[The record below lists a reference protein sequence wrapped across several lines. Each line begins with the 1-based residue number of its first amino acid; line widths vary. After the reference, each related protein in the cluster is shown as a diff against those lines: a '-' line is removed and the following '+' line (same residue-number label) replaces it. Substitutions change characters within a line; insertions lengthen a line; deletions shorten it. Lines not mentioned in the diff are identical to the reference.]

1 MKLKATVGALAA
13 TLAISVAPVHA
24 SVVAMA
30 DLAISN
36 FLLVQLTGE
45 GQFTPITGVNITS
58 EGRTGNA
65 TSLYNG
71 VPGPGPTSVNVVGTG
86 TANVPYQCSGDCVTI
101 LPAYAGGGGLE
112 NNFTTHI
119 TTPIADYA
127 LGDMVIT
134 GTAIQAGAN
143 ALTRANAASTG
154 GANNGNANATI
165 LNGVTATTTF
175 EVGSSI
181 ENAAFFLNYDV
192 FVKAFVSGDA
202 VNGFASAGNIW
213 SLSVSKTSGTPDFAT
228 LIWSPSELN
237 VSFTANDLAS
247 SDQYGPT
254 TGFLFSPTRTLTA
267 GTYSLTILQ
276 ASNATI
282 DERVPEPGTLLLA
295 GLALAGL
302 GVARRRRS

>member
-13 TLAISVAPVHA
+13 TLAFSVAPAHA

-36 FLLVQLTGE
+36 FLLVQVIDIDK
-45 GQFTPITGVNITS
+45 GQFTPITSVDITS

-71 VPGPGPTSVNVVGTG
+71 VQGPGPTTTVNVIGNGV
-86 TANVPYQCSGDCVTI
+86 ANVPYQCSGDCVTI
-101 LPAYAGGGGLE
+101 LPSYGGLLE
-112 NNFTTHI
+112 NNFTAHI

-127 LGDMVIT
+127 LGDMVIN
-134 GTAIQAGAN
+134 GTAISVGAN

-175 EVGSSI
+175 TVGSSLS
-181 ENAAFFLNYDV
+181 NVAFFLNFDT

-202 VNGFASAGNIW
+202 VDGFASAGNAW
-213 SLSVSKTSGTPDFAT
+213 SLSVTKTSGTADFERLT
-228 LIWSPSELN
+228 WSPTELN
-237 VSFTANDLAS
+237 VSYTANELAAS
-247 SDQYGPT
+247 QAYLNA
-254 TGFLFSPTRTLTA
+254 GFLFSPTRTLTS
-267 GTYSLTILQ
+267 GTYQLTIVQ